1 MMSKIFVTILLLN
14 IGIFSQQAKLFK
26 NPPTDMTIPLILTEE
41 NGIPKTSGLSA
52 VETKWTQS
60 TTANID
66 GLLQSFSSSTDIG
79 IKKTIKDILVKANI
93 PEAKINSLKIVFKSS
108 GIEERYV
115 DKDAVNFSDD
125 FAVKYPG
132 ENMFL
137 INKLYRTKNAV
148 IELTDGGSAEFDPSI
163 KDALSEGLRF
173 GNKTETVQDNKMIIE
188 VQQLVFA
195 YENIPMN
202 ISRIADM
209 SLLIPEYFATDVGLN
224 SIGSMTVTEFGP
236 NDYFVKVIS
245 PAVQL
250 PIEFKISDV
259 NPKANFRVGG
269 REAYIIKYLEISGNK
284 VSFSISGFAVSFP

>member
-1 MMSKIFVTILLLN
+1 MSKIFVTILLLN
-14 IGIFSQQAKLFK
+14 IGIFSQQALLFK
-26 NPPTDMTIPLILTEE
+26 IPPADMTMPLILTEE
-41 NGIPKTSGLSA
+41 NGTPKTSGVYA
-52 VETKWTQS
+52 AETKWTQS

-79 IKKTIKDILVKANI
+79 IKKMISDILVKANI
-93 PEAKINSLKIVFKSS
+93 PEAKINGLKINFKSS
-108 GIEERYV
+108 GVEERSV

-125 FAVKYPG
+125 FAGKYPG

-148 IELTDGGSAEFDPSI
+148 IELTDGSGAEFDPAM
-163 KDALSEGLRF
+163 KDAISEGLRF
-173 GNKTETVQDNKMIIE
+173 GNKTETIQDNKMTIE

-202 ISRIADM
+202 ISRISDK
-209 SLLIPEYFATDVGLN
+209 SLVIPEYFATDVGLN
-224 SIGSMTVTEFGP
+224 SIGSMTITEFGP
-236 NDYFVKVIS
+236 NDYFVKIVS
-245 PAVQL
+245 PAAQL

-269 REAYIIKYLEISGNK
+269 REVYTIKYLEISGNK
-284 VSFSISGFAVSFP
+284 VSFSISGFAVSYP